1 MKKSR
6 MIRAITSVV
15 ASMFLLLTSS
25 CVNKEYELSEDRI
38 SLDVTVF
45 QEGLSVPLG
54 STSKIMLKDVKDSL
68 LKNVED
74 TSMLKYFTVGF
85 EGEYGIG
92 LSDNL

>member
-1 MKKSR
+1 M
-6 MIRAITSVV
+6 
-15 ASMFLLLTSS
+15 
-25 CVNKEYELSEDRI
+25 
-38 SLDVTVF
+38 TVF

-85 EGEYGIG
+85 EGEYGI
-92 LSDNL
+92 